1 VGDTKKESV
10 VFREESMS
18 NEIFHGNLLDRLKKE
33 GIEEAMEFERQ
44 EVA

>member
-1 VGDTKKESV
+1 
-10 VFREESMS
+10 MN
-18 NEIFHGNLLDRLKKE
+18 NEIFTGDLLYRLKKE